1 MFNLRY
7 TALRRVG
14 RVAALALVT
23 LLVTSVAVFAQA
35 TTSTV
40 RGTVEDSSGGVLP
53 GATVT
58 ITNVNTRAVATS
70 VTDGRGG
77 YQAVVFPGTYDLKVE
92 LEGFKTYEQKGVT
105 ISPSDVRGID
115 VKLEVG
121 AQTETVTVTAQTEV
135 IQTETGAR
143 EGVLSAKQIDNL
155 SVLGRSSLELLRIL
169 PGVVAPDQSAFE
181 SVSFG
186 GGANNTQGYTV
197 NGIRSSG
204 NTVQLD
210 GSSLID
216 IGSNSGVIVT
226 LNNDMVQEV
235 KVQSSNFAAEYG
247 TGGMNVSAITKGGS
261 SKFSGTLYDYNR
273 NYRFAANDRSN
284 SITGT
289 PKPKST
295 FNYPGGNI
303 GGPIIIPGVEWNSN
317 RDKAF
322 FFVGFEVQR
331 QNVDT
336 GSFLSTTLTDKM
348 RAGDLSEQLPGNCR
362 GQNLNMTCG
371 QYNIPR
377 GYPGGGTPAPG
388 NQFQQYL
395 QPMGKVLAG
404 LYPAPNLND
413 PTNRYNYVFNTL
425 QPANRTDLKMR
436 FDYNISNNT
445 KAYVR
450 AAIEG
455 EETENA
461 RGIWWSSSDLA
472 LPTPSVGTN
481 KGRSVS
487 GNVVSVLSPS
497 MTNEVLV
504 SWSRLTLD
512 NAWRDPSKVSLSNYP
527 ELAGYSQG
535 FFPNASP
542 YIPLNIITSG
552 WGQGGPGN
560 LWAPA
565 MDVFAYNDALQ
576 ISDKL
581 TKIAGSH
588 GLKFGFSAERGQKQQ
603 NFENSEFGEYQ
614 FDPWTTG
621 GTGGPVADLLTG
633 RLANYSQG
641 TRIPKGEWRYW
652 NIDAFAQDSWKI
664 KPNLTL
670 EFGVRAG
677 FWTNNGELNDFGGFF
692 DPSAYNRSAGT
703 FLDPGTWQR
712 LNGWQYAAE
721 GQAPQGGV
729 ENRQPFAM
737 PRVNMAWDIDGQ
749 GNNVLRGGFGM
760 FYNRNMGNLEYSTLR
775 IPPVS
780 YRVGIGSGDGSNLG
794 GGVGL
799 TYNTL
804 AQLDWRTRVG
814 SIGLDTLNPDSNKW
828 PKTYSYSVSYARR
841 IFFNQVV
848 EAAYVGTK
856 GRDLVSRRHLNAV
869 PLGALLSGTVNG
881 VDLSVPVNR
890 VPLADSVLNTFRQ
903 YPAFTEVR
911 DWSFEGESDYNS
923 LQVTLSRQTGRR
935 LQYFAAYTLARAK
948 GTTSGN
954 GEYGFIDPFDPQRT
968 YGVLPEDRTHIF
980 NLSWNAFLPDG
991 ARGGLDNP
999 IMRGVL
1005 NGWQLSGIST
1015 LASGVPVFLG
1025 FGGQLGSDDITQAV
1039 FGSPDIIGN
1048 PGPGGGD
1055 RGGFSPVYTCDPR
1068 LGNYDV
1074 GEKLFDI
1081 NCIGIPAPGTNGDLI
1096 PPYNLR
1102 MPTRIN
1108 HDLTVFKNFAIH
1120 GDQKIQFRVG
1130 FFNLF
1135 NQAWVTTNSAADI
1148 DLVLDTT
1155 CNVNRNGI
1163 PNGAGGIADNVCDP
1177 TQGFRYTQNTIDNF
1191 GKVNLKRGRR
1201 VIEFVLKYYF

>member
-1 MFNLRY
+1 M
-7 TALRRVG
+7 
-14 RVAALALVT
+14 
-23 LLVTSVAVFAQA
+23 S
-35 TTSTV
+35 
-40 RGTVEDSSGGVLP
+40 
-53 GATVT
+53 
-58 ITNVNTRAVATS
+58 I
-70 VTDGRGG
+70 
-77 YQAVVFPGTYDLKVE
+77 
-92 LEGFKTYEQKGVT
+92 
-105 ISPSDVRGID
+105 
-115 VKLEVG
+115 
-121 AQTETVTVTAQTEV
+121 
-135 IQTETGAR
+135 
-143 EGVLSAKQIDNL
+143 
-155 SVLGRSSLELLRIL
+155 LGRSSLELLRIL

-273 NYRFAANDRSN
+273 HHKFAANDRSN

-289 PKPKST
+289 AKPPSK

-303 GGPIIIPGVEWNSN
+303 GGPIIIPGVEWNSA

-331 QNVDT
+331 QKVDT

-348 RAGDLSEQLPGNCR
+348 KAGDLSEQLPGNCV
-362 GQNLNMTCG
+362 GQNLNMTCA
-371 QYNIPR
+371 QSNIPR
-377 GYPGGGTPAPG
+377 GFPGAGTPAPG
-388 NQFQQYL
+388 NQFQQYM
-395 QPMGKVLAG
+395 QPMGEVLSS
-404 LYPAPNLND
+404 LYPSPNLVD

-487 GNVVSVLSPS
+487 GNVVSVLSPT

-512 NAWRDPSKVSLSNYP
+512 NTWRDPAKMSLSSYP

-535 FFPNASP
+535 FFPNAEP
-542 YIPLNIITSG
+542 VPAAQHHHLRV
-552 WGQGGPGN
+552 GPGRTGQ
-560 LWAPA
+560 P
-565 MDVFAYNDALQ
+565 VG
-576 ISDKL
+576 
-581 TKIAGSH
+581 AG
-588 GLKFGFSAERGQKQQ
+588 
-603 NFENSEFGEYQ
+603 
-614 FDPWTTG
+614 D
-621 GTGGPVADLLTG
+621 G
-633 RLANYSQG
+633 RLRLQRRAAVLRQ
-641 TRIPKGEWRYW
+641 
-652 NIDAFAQDSWKI
+652 AHQDRRQSR
-664 KPNLTL
+664 PEVRLLGRARAEAAELREQRVRRVPVRPVGDRRHRRPRVGPADRPSGQLQPGHPHSRRAVALL
-670 EFGVRAG
+670 ELRRLRAG
-677 FWTNNGELNDFGGFF
+677 QL
-692 DPSAYNRSAGT
+692 
-703 FLDPGTWQR
+703 
-712 LNGWQYAAE
+712 E
-721 GQAPQGGV
+721 GQAKPHG
-729 ENRQPFAM
+729 
-737 PRVNMAWDIDGQ
+737 RVRRARRLLDQQRRAARLRRLLRPDSRTTPVRARSSTRVPGRRSMAGSTRRR
-749 GNNVLRGGFGM
+749 VRRRRAESTTAARLRCRASTSRGTSTARATTCCAAASACSTTGTWATSST
-760 FYNRNMGNLEYSTLR
+760 STLR
-775 IPPVS
+775 VPPIS
-780 YRVGIGSGDGSNLG
+780 YRVGINSGDGSNLG

-799 TYNTL
+799 NYDTIG
-804 AQLDWRTRVG
+804 QLDWETRVG

-841 IFFNQVV
+841 IFYNQVI

-869 PLGALLSGTVNG
+869 PLGAMLSGTVNG
-881 VDLSVPVNR
+881 VDLSVPINR
-890 VPLADSVLNTFRQ
+890 VPLADSVVNSFRPF
-903 YPAFTEVR
+903 PAFTEVR

-935 LQYFAAYTLARAK
+935 LQYFAAYTFAKAK

-954 GEYGFIDPFDPQRT
+954 GEYGFIDPFDPTRT

-991 ARGGLDNP
+991 ARGALDNAV
-999 IMRGVL
+999 MRPVL

-1025 FGGQLGSDDITQAV
+1025 FGGQLADDNITQAT
-1039 FGSPDIIGN
+1039 FGTPDIIGN

-1068 LGNYDV
+1068 LDGSKV
-1074 GEKLFDI
+1074 GEKMFDI
-1081 NCIGIPAPGTNGDLI
+1081 NCIGIPPPGTNGDLI

-1148 DLVLDTT
+1148 DLVLNTE
-1155 CNVNRNGI
+1155 CNVSSNGI
-1163 PNGAGGIADNVCDP
+1163 SNGAGGTADNVCDP
-1177 TQGFRYTQNTIDNF
+1177 TGDSGTPRTRSTTS
-1191 GKVNLKRGRR
+1191 GRST
-1201 VIEFVLKYYF
+1201 

>member
-7 TALRRVG
+7 TAHRRVG
-14 RVAALALVT
+14 RVAALALVA

-58 ITNVNTRAVATS
+58 ITNVNTKAVATS

-92 LEGFKTYEQKGVT
+92 LEGFKTYEQKAVA

-121 AQTETVTVTAQTEV
+121 NQTETVTVTAQTEV

-169 PGVVAPDQSAFE
+169 PGVVAPDASAFE

-273 NYRFAANDRSN
+273 NYKFAANDRSN

-289 PKPKST
+289 EKPKST

-336 GSFLSTTLTDKM
+336 GSFLSTTLTEKM
-348 RAGDLSEQLPGNCR
+348 RNGDLSEQLPGNCV
-362 GQNLNMTCG
+362 GQNLNMTCA

-377 GYPGGGTPAPG
+377 GYPGAGTAAPG
-388 NQFQQYL
+388 NQFQQYIE
-395 QPMGKVLAG
+395 PMGKVLAG
-404 LYPAPNLND
+404 LYPSPNLVD

-472 LPTPSVGTN
+472 LPTPSLGTN

-487 GNVVSVLSPS
+487 GNVVTVLSPT

-512 NAWRDPSKVSLSNYP
+512 NTWRDPSKVSLSNYP

-535 FFPNASP
+535 FFPGASQ
-542 YIPLNIITSG
+542 YLPLNIITSG

-576 ISDKL
+576 FSNKL

-588 GLKFGFSAERGQKQQ
+588 GLKFGITVERGQKQQ

-614 FDPWTTG
+614 FDPWATG

-641 TRIPKGEWRYW
+641 TRVPQGEWRYW
-652 NIDAFAQDSWKI
+652 NTDMFAQDSWKI
-664 KPNLTL
+664 RPNVTF
-670 EFGVRAG
+670 EFGIRAG
-677 FWTNNGELNDFGGFF
+677 FWTNNGELNDFGGYFS
-692 DPSAYNRSAGT
+692 PEAYDRNRGM
-703 FLDPGTWQR
+703 FLDPGTYKSV
-712 LNGWQYAAE
+712 NGWQYASQ
-721 GQAPQGGV
+721 GQAPQGGTD
-729 ENRQPFAM
+729 NRSPFAM
-737 PRVNMAWDIDGQ
+737 PRANLAWDIDGQ

-775 IPPVS
+775 VPPVS
-780 YRVGIGSGDGSNLG
+780 YRVGIGSGDASNLG

-799 TYNTL
+799 TYDNL
-804 AQLDWRTRVG
+804 GQLDWRTRVS
-814 SIGLDTLNPDSNKW
+814 SINLDTLNPDSNKW

-841 IFFNQVV
+841 IFFNQVI

-856 GRDLVSRRHLNAV
+856 GRDLVSRRQLNAV
-869 PLGALLSGTVNG
+869 PLGSLLSGMAGTS
-881 VDLSVPVNR
+881 DLSIPVNR
-890 VPLADSVLNTFRQ
+890 VALDASLVNSRRPFPTLAGVN
-903 YPAFTEVR
+903 
-911 DWSFEGESDYNS
+911 DWSFEGVSNYNS
-923 LQVTLSRQTGRR
+923 MQVTLSRQTGRR
-935 LQYFAAYTLARAK
+935 LQYFAAYTLARSK

-954 GEYGFIDPFDPQRT
+954 GEYGNIDPFDPSRT

-999 IMRGVL
+999 VMRGVL

-1025 FGGQLGSDDITQAV
+1025 FGGQASGDTVTQAI
-1039 FGSPDIIGN
+1039 FGTPDVIGN

-1055 RGGFSPVYTCDPR
+1055 RGGLSPVYTCDPR
-1068 LGNYDV
+1068 LGGNNV

-1148 DLVLDTT
+1148 DLVLNTT
-1155 CNVNRNGI
+1155 CNVSRNGVS
-1163 PNGAGGIADNVCDP
+1163 NGVGGVSDNVCDP
-1177 TQGFRYTQNTIDNF
+1177 SQGFRYDQTTIDNF